1 MIRLLIPLLF
11 YGTPDNIAIRSE
23 QNQRK
28 FRLFNCLSIRP
39 YWLSLFSDRPGL
51 SLLTRNVARIFY
63 FCLKGTDP
71 VPLCLRQQEAW
82 ARRFHSSSLETGH
95 LRAPS
100 DLHVPGLSCRTVP
113 DAGRICPPH
122 ACLRS
127 CHFRLPALILWCEFP
142 RTFLPLVRRPE
153 KLLSRTLR
161 GQSSR
166 QRQGQS
172 CPATSDCAAFCAP
185 PLATLQP
192 F

>member
-1 MIRLLIPLLF
+1 MALQITLQSGPNRIRENSGYSMVFPSGHIGF
-11 YGTPDNIAIRSE
+11 
-23 QNQRK
+23 
-28 FRLFNCLSIRP
+28 P
-39 YWLSLFSDRPGL
+39 YSALDLG
-51 SLLTRNVARIFY
+51 Y
-63 FCLKGTDP
+63 FW
-71 VPLCLRQQEAW
+71 LRQQKTW
-82 ARRFHSSSLETGH
+82 ARRFHPSSLETGH

-100 DLHVPGLSCRTVP
+100 DLHVPGLFCRTAP

-127 CHFRLPALILWCEFP
+127 CHFRLPALILWCEFL

-172 CPATSDCAAFCAP
+172 RPATSDCAAFCAP

-192 F
+192 FWSGMSIKRASVLPAGSSAGPADSG

>member
-1 MIRLLIPLLF
+1 MALQITLQSGPNRIRENSGYSIVFPSGHIGFPYSALDLGYL
-11 YGTPDNIAIRSE
+11 
-23 QNQRK
+23 
-28 FRLFNCLSIRP
+28 CL
-39 YWLSLFSDRPGL
+39 
-51 SLLTRNVARIFY
+51 RNVARIFY
-63 FCLKGTDP
+63 FCLKGTNP
-71 VPLCLRQQEAW
+71 VPLCLRQQKAW
-82 ARRFHSSSLETGH
+82 ARRFHPSSLETGH

-100 DLHVPGLSCRTVP
+100 DLRVPGLFCRTVP

-122 ACLRS
+122 ACLMS

-153 KLLSRTLR
+153 KPLSRTLR

-172 CPATSDCAAFCAP
+172 RPAASDCAAFCSP
-185 PLATLQP
+185 SLATLQP